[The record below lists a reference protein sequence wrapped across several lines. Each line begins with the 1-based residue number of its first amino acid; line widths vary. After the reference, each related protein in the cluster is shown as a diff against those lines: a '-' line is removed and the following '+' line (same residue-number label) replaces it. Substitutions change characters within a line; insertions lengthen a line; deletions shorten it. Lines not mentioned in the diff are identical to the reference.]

1 MSMSRTWLYYFI
13 PVLLVLAG
21 LLQSTA
27 ATRLEVSNVKPDLV
41 LLVVVIGT
49 LIYGGR
55 AGLGWAFLGGISL
68 DIFSGGPLGSSSL
81 ALILVAVIVGIGQRT
96 LSRYNIVVP
105 LLSICIATIVYGA
118 TYVSILA
125 VLEGLTRWPALNS
138 INFDFV
144 RPDLPSPLWST
155 LFWPTM
161 QLIVLP
167 ALFYNLVIVLALVP
181 WLNRVPELEYE

>member
-27 ATRLEVSNVKPDLV
+27 ATRIEVSNVKPDLV

-55 AGLGWAFLGGISL
+55 AGLGWAFLGGIIL

-81 ALILVAVIVGIGQRT
+81 ALIMVAVIVGIGQRT

>member
-1 MSMSRTWLYYFI
+1 MRMNRTWLYYFI

-27 ATRLEVSNVKPDLV
+27 ATRIEIGNVKPDLV
-41 LLVVVIGT
+41 LLIVVVGT

-55 AGLGWAFLGGISL
+55 AGLNWAFFGGIIL

-81 ALILVAVIVGIGQRT
+81 ALLVVAVIVGIGQRT
-96 LSRYNIVVP
+96 FSRFNFLVP
-105 LLSICIATIVYGA
+105 LLAISIATIAYGA
-118 TYVSILA
+118 TYVSVLA
-125 VLEGLTRWPALNS
+125 VLEGLTRWSALSS

-155 LFWPTM
+155 LFGPTM

-167 ALFYNLVIVLALVP
+167 SLFYNLVIVLALVP